1 MDTRSSNLK
10 SSALSVEQPVGAG
23 TTRPVLRQALR
34 RKNHLDANH
43 GKMGYA
49 FASLYTLLLVAF
61 GIVPTLYA
69 IFLAFTSSSGS
80 FAGVANFVQI
90 FQDYRFLPDVGHVAA
105 FLAIW
110 LVGLVIFVV
119 LLALIVHGI
128 RARWLSGTARF
139 LFYIPGA
146 LAGASSVMLWLF
158 VLDPAVSPVSFLLR
172 AMGLQ
177 TLVQTISPQHLPIVF
192 AVIAFWTGAGGW
204 IVIMY
209 GALNNISTEIMEAAR
224 IDGANA
230 VQIAFSIQLPMMRKW
245 IAYMGIMSLAA
256 GTQLFVEPQLLS
268 QASNAVV
275 GNDYSLNQLA
285 YLYAFQQNNF
295 NGSAAISIV
304 LLVAALALSA
314 VFVAR
319 GGLFERD

>member
-1 MDTRSSNLK
+1 
-10 SSALSVEQPVGAG
+10 
-23 TTRPVLRQALR
+23 
-34 RKNHLDANH
+34 
-43 GKMGYA
+43 MGYT
-49 FASLYTLLLVAF
+49 FVS
-61 GIVPTLYA
+61 LYA
-69 IFLAFTSSSGS
+69 ILLIAFGVIPTVYALYLSVTANDGS
-80 FAGVANFVQI
+80 FAGFANYLKV
-90 FQDYRFLPDVGHVAA
+90 FQDYRFLPDVGHVAM
-105 FLAIW
+105 FLVIW
-110 LVGLVIFVV
+110 LVGLVVLVV
-119 LLALIVHGI
+119 LLAVIVHAI
-128 RARWLSGTARF
+128 RVRWLSGAARF

-158 VLDPAVSPVSFLLR
+158 VLDPTVSPVGGILKLL
-172 AMGLQ
+172 GLN
-177 TLVQTISPQHLPIVF
+177 TLVQTISPAHLPVVF
-192 AVIAFWTGAGGW
+192 AIVAFWTGAGGW

-230 VQIAFSIQLPMMRKW
+230 AQIAISIQLPMLRKW

-285 YLYAFQQNNF
+285 YLYAFQQNDF

-304 LLVAALALSA
+304 LLVVALVLSA
-314 VFVAR
+314 FFVLR